1 MALRNLSN
9 RKERSAGASLFLRVA
24 QSSNVEEVL
33 GNFAKVAVERGIH
46 LYGVRVKRGRLE
58 REFKPPNAGAVT
70 GRINELAVSFEGGQT
85 HLVVKFREPMDG
97 ALVCEL
103 ECAAHLAARRIEFL
117 AGGGAH
123 PDRAV
128 TRNVD
133 RASVMDGLV
142 GKSDLIQQVRQDIEG
157 AAPAPAR
164 GDRFPA
170 LREGETLKEYIC
182 RAVLAAYEMERA
194 NVGSHSAAARRL
206 GMKRTTLYDRLERA
220 RRYVTK

>member
-1 MALRNLSN
+1 M
-9 RKERSAGASLFLRVA
+9 A

-33 GNFAKVAVERGIH
+33 ENFAKIAAEREIH

-58 REFKPPNAGAVT
+58 REFKHPNAGAVT

-103 ECAAHLAARRIEFL
+103 ECAANLAARRIEFL
-117 AGGGAH
+117 AG
-123 PDRAV
+123 AV

-133 RASVMDGLV
+133 RASVIDGLV
-142 GKSDLIQQVRQDIEG
+142 GKSDLIRQVRQDIEG

-182 RAVLAAYEMERA
+182 RAVLAVYEMERA

>member
-33 GNFAKVAVERGIH
+33 GNFAKIAAERGIH

-85 HLVVKFREPMDG
+85 RLVVKFQEPMDG

-103 ECAAHLAARRIEFL
+103 ESAAHLAARRIEFL
-117 AGGGAH
+117 AGGGLC

-133 RASVMDGLV
+133 RAPSN
-142 GKSDLIQQVRQDIEG
+142 KQSIY
-157 AAPAPAR
+157 
-164 GDRFPA
+164 
-170 LREGETLKEYIC
+170 K
-182 RAVLAAYEMERA
+182 
-194 NVGSHSAAARRL
+194 
-206 GMKRTTLYDRLERA
+206 
-220 RRYVTK
+220 